1 MYDKLKRRTLAP
13 AMQQSV
19 QNNAGSVVPMNV
31 RQGGISN
38 VSYVFT
44 INFFLTSIF

>member
-19 QNNAGSVVPMNV
+19 QNNAGSSGGMSV

-38 VSYVFT
+38 VSFVFT
-44 INFFLTSIF
+44 INFF

>member
-1 MYDKLKRRTLAP
+1 MYDKLKRRTLTP

-19 QNNAGSVVPMNV
+19 QNNAGSAIPVGGMGV

-38 VSYVFT
+38 VSYVF
-44 INFFLTSIF
+44 LL